1 MKSFFSTIPL
11 VTVPSSYV
19 LIPGDLDEK
28 RFIIQGFLPVNLL
41 VLQNLMLCNVKNIT
55 QSNLLAALM
64 KLKNHNTIYY

>member
-11 VTVPSSYV
+11 VTVPSLYV